1 MAAVMLAQLAHQS
14 TPPGADITSINAIKA
29 RIISEMEVFERQR
42 ILGTLQSRSVS
53 ASCESLQ
60 ILGQVPTPSGLTKTV
75 DDPSAAVLREN
86 WQRKLEV
93 KSPPPH
99 MVI

>member
-14 TPPGADITSINAIKA
+14 TQPGADISSINAIKM

-60 ILGQVPTPSGLTKTV
+60 ILGTPSGLQRTV
-75 DDPSAAVLREN
+75 DDPSGT
-86 WQRKLEV
+86 
-93 KSPPPH
+93 
-99 MVI
+99 